1 MWYWKRWSVIFWQ
14 NNKFVI
20 VKPGQKLGR
29 NAPCSKRDMICRL
42 AEHYGIENH
51 CERTI
56 EIDIKIMIISV
67 SAVAGRRLVGCHEVS
82 V

>member
-1 MWYWKRWSVIFWQ
+1 MIFWQ
-14 NNKFVI
+14 NSKFVI

-29 NAPCSKRDMICRL
+29 NAPCSKQDMIFRL
-42 AEHYGIENH
+42 VEHYGIGNH

-67 SAVAGRRLVGCHEVS
+67 SAVAGRRFFGCHEVS

>member
-1 MWYWKRWSVIFWQ
+1 MWSVIFWQ
-14 NNKFVI
+14 NSKFVI
-20 VKPGQKLGR
+20 VKPGQKLGT
-29 NAPCSKRDMICRL
+29 PCSKRDVICRL

-67 SAVAGRRLVGCHEVS
+67 SAVAGRRLLGCHEGS